1 MKLMWRNKFT
11 ILTLF
16 VTLPL
21 FSFSQEKTNAEKNR
35 IERSNY
41 FFNYKLKGCSQAILY
56 AKKDIKDNKLTLYSS
71 SGMIPRSEKEGK
83 KMIAFMKKYNLKY
96 SNFGCVAPNYKC
108 VTEYN
113 KQIFDYLTETYGKK
127 WMKEIDKYIIGF
139 AEWKLAFDKK

>member
-16 VTLPL
+16 VALPL

-56 AKKDIKDNKLTLYSS
+56 AEQDIKDDKLTLYSS
-71 SGMIPRSEKEGK
+71 GGMTPRSEKEGK
-83 KMIAFMKKYNLKY
+83 KMVAFMKKYNLKY
-96 SNFGCVAPNYKC
+96 SNFGCLAPNYKC

-113 KQIFDYLTETYGKK
+113 SHIFNHLTKIHGKK
-127 WMKEIDKYIIGF
+127 WMKNIDKYVIGF
-139 AEWKLAFDKK
+139 DEWKLAFDKK